1 MKKDHY
7 LSRINI
13 IILVIIFSI
22 CSIITTL
29 LITNKRAM
37 TSEDSKPGFLEV
49 TDVKDITNNGTKYK
63 VESLDETYNKNNL
76 LISKQK
82 YEPKQ
87 ENIFKTD
94 DDEFDYFGNC
104 FYPQISGL
112 KNSLIQEKINKEL
125 KALTIDTEFYT
136 EFTVNSNFGNTL
148 SITISKLVDKD
159 SFENTYLNYN
169 LTTGKQLALKDLFI
183 KKANLNYI
191 LSSSIYNSLAESIA
205 NIGLTDAAEFS
216 NLHEIT
222 AEYLNKYNDGEKV
235 NFYFTSR
242 FVYIVMDNSSEA
254 VKKLNLDDSS
264 LYIDMQEYYDQVA
277 IYKKYLTE
285 KTIFDDSFTETE
297 KNIKVFN

>member
-49 TDVKDITNNGTKYK
+49 TDVKDITNNGTKYR

-235 NFYFTSR
+235 DFYFTSR

>member
-1 MKKDHY
+1 MKKDPY

-49 TDVKDITNNGTKYK
+49 TEVKDITNNGTKYR
-63 VESLDETYNKNNL
+63 VESLDETYDKNNL

-136 EFTVNSNFGNTL
+136 EFIVNSNFGNTL

-235 NFYFTSR
+235 DFYFTSR
-242 FVYIVMDNSSEA
+242 FVYIIMDNSSQAIE
-254 VKKLNLDDSS
+254 KFNLDDSS

>member
-49 TDVKDITNNGTKYK
+49 TDVKDITNNGTKYR

>member
-49 TDVKDITNNGTKYK
+49 TDVKDITNNGTKYR

-94 DDEFDYFGNC
+94 DDEFDYFEIV
-104 FYPQISGL
+104 FIH
-112 KNSLIQEKINKEL
+112 
-125 KALTIDTEFYT
+125 
-136 EFTVNSNFGNTL
+136 
-148 SITISKLVDKD
+148 KLV
-159 SFENTYLNYN
+159 
-169 LTTGKQLALKDLFI
+169 
-183 KKANLNYI
+183 
-191 LSSSIYNSLAESIA
+191 
-205 NIGLTDAAEFS
+205 
-216 NLHEIT
+216 
-222 AEYLNKYNDGEKV
+222 V
-235 NFYFTSR
+235 
-242 FVYIVMDNSSEA
+242 
-254 VKKLNLDDSS
+254 
-264 LYIDMQEYYDQVA
+264 
-277 IYKKYLTE
+277 
-285 KTIFDDSFTETE
+285 
-297 KNIKVFN
+297 

>member
-49 TDVKDITNNGTKYK
+49 TDVKDITNNGTKYR

-205 NIGLTDAAEFS
+205 KIGLTDAAEFS

-235 NFYFTSR
+235 DFYFTSR
-242 FVYIVMDNSSEA
+242 FVYIVMDNPSEA

>member
-1 MKKDHY
+1 MKKDPY

-49 TDVKDITNNGTKYK
+49 TDVKDITNNGTKYR
-63 VESLDETYNKNNL
+63 VESLDETYDKNNL
-76 LISKQK
+76 LISEQK

-94 DDEFDYFGNC
+94 DDDFDYYANC

-125 KALTIDTEFYT
+125 KSLTIDTGFYT
-136 EFTVNSNFGNTL
+136 EFNVNSNFGNTL

-235 NFYFTSR
+235 DFYFTSR

>member
-49 TDVKDITNNGTKYK
+49 TDVKDITNNGTKYR

-112 KNSLIQEKINKEL
+112 KNSLIQERINKEL
-125 KALTIDTEFYT
+125 KSLTIDTGFYT
-136 EFTVNSNFGNTL
+136 EFTVSSNFGNTL

-159 SFENTYLNYN
+159 SFENSYLNYN

-205 NIGLTDAAEFS
+205 KIGLTDAAEFS

-235 NFYFTSR
+235 DFYFTSR

-254 VKKLNLDDSS
+254 VKKLNLDNSS
-264 LYIDMQEYYDQVA
+264 LYIDMQKYFDQVA

>member
-49 TDVKDITNNGTKYK
+49 TDVKDITNNGTKYR

-159 SFENTYLNYN
+159 SFENSYLNYN

-235 NFYFTSR
+235 DFYFTSR

-254 VKKLNLDDSS
+254 VKKLNLDNSS
-264 LYIDMQEYYDQVA
+264 LYIDMQKYFDQVA

>member
-49 TDVKDITNNGTKYK
+49 TDVKDITNNGTKYR

-125 KALTIDTEFYT
+125 KALTIDTGFYT
-136 EFTVNSNFGNTL
+136 EFNVNSNFGNTL

-159 SFENTYLNYN
+159 SFENSYLNYN

-205 NIGLTDAAEFS
+205 NIGLTDATEFS

-222 AEYLNKYNDGEKV
+222 AEYLNKYNDGEKID
-235 NFYFTSR
+235 FYFTSR

-254 VKKLNLDDSS
+254 VKKLNLDNSS
-264 LYIDMQEYYDQVA
+264 LYIDMQKYFDQVA

>member
-49 TDVKDITNNGTKYK
+49 TDVKDITNNGTKYR

-136 EFTVNSNFGNTL
+136 EFNVNSNFGNTL

-205 NIGLTDAAEFS
+205 KIGLTDAAEFS

-235 NFYFTSR
+235 DFYFTSR

-254 VKKLNLDDSS
+254 VKKLNLDNSS
-264 LYIDMQEYYDQVA
+264 LYIDMQKYFDQVA

>member
-49 TDVKDITNNGTKYK
+49 TDVKDITNNGTKYR

-112 KNSLIQEKINKEL
+112 KNSLIQERINKEL
-125 KALTIDTEFYT
+125 KSLTIDTGFYT

-205 NIGLTDAAEFS
+205 KIGLTDAAEFS

-235 NFYFTSR
+235 DFYFTSR

-254 VKKLNLDDSS
+254 VKKLNLDNSS
-264 LYIDMQEYYDQVA
+264 LYIDMQKYFDQVA

>member
-49 TDVKDITNNGTKYK
+49 TDVKDITNNGTKYR

-169 LTTGKQLALKDLFI
+169 LTTGKQLALKDIFI

-235 NFYFTSR
+235 DFYFTSR
-242 FVYIVMDNSSEA
+242 FVYIIMDNSSQAIE
-254 VKKLNLDDSS
+254 KFNLDDSS